1 MEVIRHSG
9 IVSAV
14 NAATLIVTILSQ
26 SACSACHA
34 RGGCLASESR
44 EKEIEVI
51 RDHRSYEIGQ
61 HVTVVLKE
69 SSGIRAVFYGYL
81 FPFLVLVAT
90 LVAALSLT
98 GDEILSGLV
107 ALVMLI
113 PYYGVLYLFR
123 HKLNNRFRFFL
134 EEN

>member
-14 NAATLIVTILSQ
+14 NAATLMVTIISQ

-61 HVTVVLKE
+61 HVMVVLKE

-81 FPFLVLVAT
+81 LPFLVLVAT
-90 LVAALSLT
+90 IVVALSLT
-98 GDEILSGLV
+98 GEETLSGLV
-107 ALVMLI
+107 ALGMLI
-113 PYYGVLYLFR
+113 PYYGVLYMFR
-123 HKLNNRFRFFL
+123 HKLNKRFRFSL

>member
-1 MEVIRHSG
+1 M
-9 IVSAV
+9 
-14 NAATLIVTILSQ
+14 VTIISQ

-81 FPFLVLVAT
+81 LPFLVLVAT
-90 LVAALSLT
+90 IVVALSLT
-98 GDEILSGLV
+98 GEETLSGLV
-107 ALVMLI
+107 ALGMLI
-113 PYYGVLYLFR
+113 PYYGVLYMFR
-123 HKLNNRFRFFL
+123 HKLNKRFRFSL

>member
-14 NAATLIVTILSQ
+14 NAATLMVTIISQ

-81 FPFLVLVAT
+81 LPFLVLVAT
-90 LVAALSLT
+90 IVVALSLT
-98 GDEILSGLV
+98 GEETLSGLV
-107 ALVMLI
+107 ALGMLI
-113 PYYGVLYLFR
+113 PYYGVLYMFR
-123 HKLNNRFRFFL
+123 HKLNKRFRFSL